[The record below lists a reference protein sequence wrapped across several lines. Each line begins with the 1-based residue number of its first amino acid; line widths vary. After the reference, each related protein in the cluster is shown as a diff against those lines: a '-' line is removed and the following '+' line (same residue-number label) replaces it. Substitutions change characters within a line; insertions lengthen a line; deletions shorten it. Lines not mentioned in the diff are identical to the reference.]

1 MQKIQLNT
9 KTIAR
14 IGAIQTIYQSNNNP
28 SADINSLLMRIIEFY
43 QDKSVTEDLG
53 VSEEF
58 KIKPSYNYLK
68 QLVQY
73 SYDNLNLINNEL
85 IELLDEKESFAVMP
99 KLLLAI
105 LQIAI
110 CEFKFFPE
118 TPKKVVINEFT
129 DIANDMLSQ
138 NEVGFVNSIL
148 DKYSNK

>member
-1 MQKIQLNT
+1 MQKIQLNP

-28 SADINSLLMRIIEFY
+28 SADIKSLLMRIIEFY
-43 QDKSVTEDLG
+43 QDQNVTEDLG
-53 VSEEF
+53 VGGEF
-58 KIKPSYNYLK
+58 KIKPSYNYLT

-73 SYDNLNLINNEL
+73 SYENLPSINSEI